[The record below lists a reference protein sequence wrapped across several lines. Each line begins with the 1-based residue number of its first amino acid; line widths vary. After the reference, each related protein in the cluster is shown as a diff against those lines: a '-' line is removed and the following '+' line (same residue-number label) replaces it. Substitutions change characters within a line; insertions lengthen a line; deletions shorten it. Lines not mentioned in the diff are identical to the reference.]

1 MRDEIL
7 KTLDEWF
14 LSLSE
19 EEMDKVVLHAGRIY
33 TPREII
39 SEIKNKT
46 DFGIGY
52 VDRLEELHVRMKE
65 RDPGASV
72 INLIRK
78 SIRK

>member
-46 DFGIGY
+46 DFGLCY
-52 VDRLEELHVRMKE
+52 VDRQEELQDRMKQ

-72 INLIRK
+72 IKLISN
-78 SIRK
+78 SIRN